1 MKHSAGI
8 ILVDLSNE
16 KPRVLC
22 LRAYKNWDWPKGRL
36 DPGENH
42 IQAAIRELEEETGYT
57 VNDIEFVKEL
67 IAKPEVVT
75 YGSGKSAKTATYFYA
90 ALINT
95 QKEPFLPINPELGH
109 PEHEEWRWV
118 QTDQLHDLMPA
129 RLNDIVTHI
138 KSYFS

>member
-1 MKHSAGI
+1 MKQSAGI
-8 ILVDLSNE
+8 ILVDFSNN
-16 KPRVLC
+16 KPNVLC

-36 DPGENH
+36 DLGENH

-57 VNDIEFVKEL
+57 VDDIEFMNEL
-67 IAKPEVVT
+67 VSKPEVVT

-95 QKEPFLPINPELGH
+95 QKEPFLPINPKLGH

-118 QTDQLHDLMPA
+118 QIDQLRDLMPA
-129 RLNDIVTHI
+129 RLSDIVAHI
-138 KSYFS
+138 ESYFN

>member
-1 MKHSAGI
+1 MKQSAGI
-8 ILVDLSNE
+8 ILVDLSKE
-16 KPRVLC
+16 KPKVLC

-36 DPGENH
+36 AASENH

-57 VNDIEFVKEL
+57 VEDIEFVKEL
-67 IAKPEVVT
+67 IAKPESVT

-95 QKEPFLPINPELGH
+95 QKEPVLPINPELGH

-118 QTDQLHDLMPA
+118 QTDQLRDLMPA
-129 RLNDIVTHI
+129 RLSDIVTHI
-138 KSYFS
+138 ESYFS